1 MSWDIMPAV
10 LSAVTV
16 LIPIHINNVRQT
28 PTAPDEVEV
37 NEREIRRILWISKI
51 KLCWLQERRQG

>member
-1 MSWDIMPAV
+1 MPAV